1 MSKPKVSTET
11 HVPFETMIPNFW
23 KKSKTRIF
31 DLIVLVNLAEGA
43 EEAGE
48 MSCRSWSSSAHHH
61 RRRHKAALGGQTSE
75 LNSKHSRW
83 ADGHHASNQV

>member
-48 MSCRSWSSSAHHH
+48 
-61 RRRHKAALGGQTSE
+61 
-75 LNSKHSRW
+75 
-83 ADGHHASNQV
+83 